1 VSRTKAATLAWGR
14 RLPHWQ
20 SSPKASAHLCLTA
33 VSGSPA
39 NYDGEF
45 LSLMAEA
52 KKHMRAAQDIIDQ
65 MVTNVQHPFIRGR

>member
-1 VSRTKAATLAWGR
+1 MPGAAAFHIW
-14 RLPHWQ
+14 H
-20 SSPKASAHLCLTA
+20 SSPKASAHLCLAA

-52 KKHMRAAQDIIDQ
+52 NKHMRAAQAIIDQ
-65 MVTNVQHPFIRGR
+65 MLTNVPHPFTRGR